1 MALQRPMARIVLYD
15 NNTFRGRNI
24 GITQNTPDLGRR
36 RFSDLASAA
45 RSQGGVWE
53 LCTEPNYGGTC
64 VTTDTDLVLG
74 AAGVDNTIA
83 SVRLIRP

>member
-1 MALQRPMARIVLYD
+1 MALQRPIARIVLYD
-15 NNTFRGRNI
+15 NNNFRGRSI

-45 RSQGGVWE
+45 RSQGGIWE
-53 LCTEPNYGGTC
+53 LCSEPNYGGTC

-74 AAGVDNTIA
+74 ADGVDNTVA